1 MNSRKAKVL
10 FKFRTRM
17 APFGD
22 NFKGGLDTPICP
34 LCSAHPD
41 TQESGFKCDKMK
53 KFVDIKGEY
62 SDIFVVVFSAELI
75 ETLYNVYGFRE
86 EYRKL
91 REN

>member
-1 MNSRKAKVL
+1 
-10 FKFRTRM
+10 M

-22 NFKGGLDTPICP
+22 DFKGGLYTPNCP
-34 LCSAHPD
+34 PCSAHPD